1 MDKEIAEW
9 LKFNSLPIKADDTT
23 AISDSEY
30 TLQYGGDKLMSE
42 FSEYEK
48 ITGKNW
54 GDSLIAFDPVS
65 QSVEKFH
72 KEVVIPLLSA

>member
-1 MDKEIAEW
+1 MDKQIIDW
-9 LKFNSLPIKADDTT
+9 LKFNSLPINSNDTI

-30 TLQYGGDKLMSE
+30 TMQLSGNKLMSD

-65 QSVEKFH
+65 RSIEKFH
-72 KEVVIPLLSA
+72 KEVVLPLLSA